1 MVEIL
6 TPLIFFVRLYC
17 SEFSN
22 KKSYLP
28 VVVVSGGSNHGHK
41 GSKEEDDGN
50 LHGDGDD
57 DCKRMLDQLML
68 GDNDNLLYI
77 LAALVSVQ
85 WTFVGL
91 GHLNSIPQV

>member
-41 GSKEEDDGN
+41 GSEEEDNGN

-68 GDNDNLLYI
+68 DKADKPLYI
-77 LAALVSVQ
+77 LGLLVIVQ
-85 WTFVGL
+85 WASVRIG
-91 GHLNSIPQV
+91 Q